1 VVVVWL
7 LSTGLVAWLVDRQ
20 IQHNFDVELVESTH
34 RQLYPA
40 LLDLQQRHRPD
51 ATGAYRAADAR
62 GEALEPQVMGAI
74 PGDSQTEPLLMQL
87 RDAQGG
93 VLLRTPAS
101 PAAAFAVPLQAG
113 FFNTPE
119 YRVFSLHDATH
130 NVWLQLADPLEE
142 RAQARWRTASGLIA
156 VLLLMLPVLLWL
168 IHWIARRELHSL
180 RWLQAQIQQ
189 RSGDHLQPLAL
200 TDLPRELHQVGQDV
214 NQLLHR
220 LHLALDV
227 ERALAAN
234 AAHELRTPLA
244 SVRLRLHTAIE
255 QAEASGSG
263 HIALAQIQP
272 ILQALHTL
280 SHRTER
286 LLQLS
291 RAEAAAQQRTAVDLG
306 QLCTT
311 LAQEFWQQPQAQK
324 RLDWEPPDAA
334 VTVLGDIDTLAIAL
348 RNLIDNALTY
358 SSGPVELA
366 VQAQPPA
373 IIVRDSG
380 PGIAAADL
388 PTVQQRHVRADAAR
402 LGYGLGLSI
411 VGSIARQH
419 GAHFTLTSPV
429 PGRSNGLQ
437 AMLVFPGGVSP

>member
-1 VVVVWL
+1 MFFQLGAQFVHRFFVFERCHLKHIIKVL
-7 LSTGLVAWLVDRQ
+7 LSRVHRLRCYGRSGGGHLRRIGRLYAGGGRWL
-20 IQHNFDVELVESTH
+20 
-34 RQLYPA
+34 
-40 LLDLQQRHRPD
+40 
-51 ATGAYRAADAR
+51 
-62 GEALEPQVMGAI
+62 
-74 PGDSQTEPLLMQL
+74 
-87 RDAQGG
+87 
-93 VLLRTPAS
+93 
-101 PAAAFAVPLQAG
+101 
-113 FFNTPE
+113 
-119 YRVFSLHDATH
+119 
-130 NVWLQLADPLEE
+130 
-142 RAQARWRTASGLIA
+142 
-156 VLLLMLPVLLWL
+156 
-168 IHWIARRELHSL
+168 LHSL
-180 RWLQAQIQQ
+180 RGLQAQIQQ

-272 ILQALHTL
+272 ILHALHTL

-291 RAEAAAQQRTAVDLG
+291 RAEAAAQQRTAVDLR

-311 LAQEFWQQPQAQK
+311 LAQEFWQQPQGQK
-324 RLDWEPPDAA
+324 RLDWDPPDAA
-334 VTVLGDIDTLAIAL
+334 APITVLGDIDTLAIAL

-388 PTVQQRHVRADAAR
+388 PTVQQRHVRADASR

-419 GAHFTLTSPV
+419 GADFTLTSPV

-437 AMLVFPGGVSP
+437 AMLVFPAETSP